1 MCVDNDYWNRILV
14 LADVHVRPTF
24 PQKVIIE
31 GAHPPGMDLI
41 LVRYAEMGLKSATVR
56 RRFERVLIDNI
67 MAAMAE
73 KRIEAIVESERG
85 RIYVK
90 TDRIE
95 EAMRSIPRVFGV
107 ASLSHAIETRAS
119 MDEIRSVAVVYSR
132 TLLSK
137 NDTFAMRVRRTGT
150 HPFTSSDVARDVG
163 AAVLEAN
170 RDREARVD
178 LDSPNVEIFVE
189 VRNNR
194 TFVFNEYV
202 PGPGGLP
209 MGSQGKILAVVEK
222 ERDVVAAWLMM
233 KRGCKVVVV
242 SSSNPVSSLLKPWDP
257 ALRVVGPAPFEKL
270 IGDFRALAVA
280 FGYGLEDFEEIKKLK
295 LSVPAFFPLVGMSE
309 EEITKRFEA
318 IRG

>member
-1 MCVDNDYWNRILV
+1 
-14 LADVHVRPTF
+14 
-24 PQKVIIE
+24 
-31 GAHPPGMDLI
+31 MDLI

-56 RRFERVLIDNI
+56 RRFERVFIDNI

-95 EAMRSIPRVFGV
+95 EAMRSISRVFGV

-178 LDSPNVEIFVE
+178 LDSPDVEIFVE
-189 VRNNR
+189 VRNSR
-194 TFVFNEYV
+194 TFVFSEYV

-209 MGSQGKILAVVEK
+209 MGSQGKILAAVEK

-233 KRGCKVVVV
+233 KRGCKIVVV
-242 SSSNPVSSLLKPWDP
+242 SSNGPVSSLLKAWDL
-257 ALRVVGPAPFEKL
+257 ALRIVGPAPFEQL
-270 IGDFRALAVA
+270 IADYRALAVA
-280 FGYGLEDFEEIKKLK
+280 FGYGLEDFEEIRKMKLP
-295 LSVPAFFPLVGMSE
+295 VPAFFPLVGMSE

>member
-1 MCVDNDYWNRILV
+1 
-14 LADVHVRPTF
+14 
-24 PQKVIIE
+24 
-31 GAHPPGMDLI
+31 MDLI

-56 RRFERVLIDNI
+56 RRFERVFIDNI

-95 EAMRSIPRVFGV
+95 EAMRSISRVFGV

-178 LDSPNVEIFVE
+178 LDSPDVEIFVE
-189 VRNNR
+189 VRNSR
-194 TFVFNEYV
+194 TFVFSEYV

-209 MGSQGKILAVVEK
+209 MGSQGKILAAVEK

-233 KRGCKVVVV
+233 KRGCKIVVV
-242 SSSNPVSSLLKPWDP
+242 SSNGPVSSLLKAWDP
-257 ALRVVGPAPFEKL
+257 ALRIVGPAPFEQL
-270 IGDFRALAVA
+270 IADYRALAVA
-280 FGYGLEDFEEIKKLK
+280 FGYGLEDFEEIRKMKLP
-295 LSVPAFFPLVGMSE
+295 VPAFFPLVGMSE